1 LEETYPSSNL
11 YTMKTIA
18 KVISTSEFNFDEEK
32 PRTRITCAWTE
43 EVPSKNGKF
52 ISEVVKVYA
61 FRLIGH
67 VATEFPKDTMV
78 EIEPTEDYEI
88 RPKKDMTTGILRADF
103 IDIIEEEEPAK
114 K

>member
-1 LEETYPSSNL
+1 
-11 YTMKTIA
+11 MKTIA
-18 KVISTSEFNFDEEK
+18 KVISTTEFGFGEEK
-32 PRTRITCAWTE
+32 PKTLIICAWTE

-67 VATEFPKDTMV
+67 VATEFAKDTMV
-78 EIEPTEDYEI
+78 EIVPTDDYQV
-88 RPKKDMTTGILRADF
+88 RPKKDTTTGILRADF
-103 IDIIEEEEPAK
+103 IDVVEEEEVEEEEPAK